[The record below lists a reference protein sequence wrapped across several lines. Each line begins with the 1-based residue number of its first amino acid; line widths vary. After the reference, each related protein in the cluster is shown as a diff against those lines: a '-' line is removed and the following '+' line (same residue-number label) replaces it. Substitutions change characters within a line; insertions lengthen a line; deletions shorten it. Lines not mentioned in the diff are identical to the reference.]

1 MPMYNYRCG
10 RCGKVSSH
18 LFKAGKQPAEVVCN
32 QQEGPDPWICVGTA
46 ERDVGAPTTKIVE
59 VRDNGNMGRKI
70 EQLGDA
76 DRLFRERS
84 QIPES
89 KFRKF

>member
-1 MPMYNYRCG
+1 MPMYHYRCG
-10 RCGKVSSH
+10 RCSKTFPR

-32 QQEGPDPWICVGTA
+32 QQEGPDPWMCQGKAV
-46 ERDVGAPTTKIVE
+46 RDVGAPTTKIVE
-59 VRDNGNMGRKI
+59 VRDNGNMGRKV

-76 DRLFRERS
+76 ERLFKERS